1 MIQISMA
8 VASVKEEQQDQT
20 FLVFKVLFHLSP
32 PWASQLAQEGG
43 KECYLSSAY
52 EDRQSLGKRL
62 MATEQTRTEAIPEKL
77 HSTHTAFL
85 HVEAPTVCARLT
97 CSCTL

>member
-8 VASVKEEQQDQT
+8 VALVKEKQQDQT

-43 KECYLSSAY
+43 KAGVIFLQHMRRQAELRQEAY
-52 EDRQSLGKRL
+52 G
-62 MATEQTRTEAIPEKL
+62 
-77 HSTHTAFL
+77 H
-85 HVEAPTVCARLT
+85 
-97 CSCTL
+97 